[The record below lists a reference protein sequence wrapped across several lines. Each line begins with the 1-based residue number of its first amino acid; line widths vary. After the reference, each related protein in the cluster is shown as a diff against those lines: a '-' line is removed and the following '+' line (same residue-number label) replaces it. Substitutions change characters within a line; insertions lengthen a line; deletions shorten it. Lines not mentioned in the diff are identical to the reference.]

1 MSEIKACK
9 LLRNSRQLTPS
20 VLIRLFY
27 LSQVYYFDTE
37 TNTFKLRKKFRNAS
51 LDLATDLPNTHF
63 TNPE

>member
-1 MSEIKACK
+1 MQASEKFKTADT
-9 LLRNSRQLTPS
+9 QS